1 MRIDAVRYTPNV
13 DRSYEGRLAVSGHAV
28 RIAAQDFDRLS
39 NVGRNW
45 PHAWVALPEPVNVT
59 DQSYTGPY

>member
-45 PHAWVALPEPVNVT
+45 PHAWV
-59 DQSYTGPY
+59 D